1 MNGTKFMTK
10 WLHVRLTYYET
21 VSRRL
26 IHEATLRV
34 QNGGGGEKREREKLI
49 SGEKF

>member
-34 QNGGGGEKREREKLI
+34 QKGGGGEKREREKLI